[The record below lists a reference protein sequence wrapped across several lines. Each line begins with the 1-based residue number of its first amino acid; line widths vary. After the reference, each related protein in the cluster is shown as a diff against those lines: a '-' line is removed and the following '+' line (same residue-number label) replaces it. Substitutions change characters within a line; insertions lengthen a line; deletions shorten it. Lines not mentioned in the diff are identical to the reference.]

1 MILSFII
8 GAGIGFKLYEIF
20 IILGLQ
26 SMAQIEDSGIQYIEE
41 ENKLILDMDKI
52 SLFDNLGRGL

>member
-52 SLFDNLGRGL
+52 QLFN